1 MTKYREILR
10 LKSQGMSNRGIA
22 TSCQCSRNTV
32 ADVLKKSVELS
43 VEWPLPEE
51 LSDIDLKQ
59 ILFPEKGS
67 SVAIRQSPDC
77 EWIHKELA
85 KNGVTLSLLWSE
97 YCLNSRSS
105 GQIPFSY
112 SQFSRYYRK
121 FAQATKATM
130 RISRKPGEM
139 MEVDWAGTSLS
150 LINDFDW
157 SKNPV
162 YFFVAVLPC
171 SQYAY
176 VEAFSNMTSESWI
189 TAHKNAF
196 KHFGGIP
203 RILIPDN
210 LKTGVEKSSKYNPV
224 INKIY
229 QEMAEHYSTVVLP
242 ARVRKPKDKASV
254 EGTVGNITTWIIAA
268 LRNQQFFT
276 LIELNKEVQ
285 VKLKEFNER
294 PFQKKE
300 GSRFTAFLEEEQNF
314 LMPLPAAPYELA
326 TWMKA
331 TVQYDYHITADRM
344 HYSVP
349 HEYIKCEVHFR
360 LSKDAIEVFFE
371 DHRIASHKRLT
382 GMPGQRVTLPEHMP
396 DNHKKYLQWDF
407 ERFMEWAQNIGP
419 NTSITMHAI
428 LSAHKIKQQGYRA
441 SMGIVKLADK
451 YSVGRLEQ
459 ACKRALSYTP
469 SPSLKSIQTILKT
482 GQDKFDPNDECLS
495 ELPKTSEFSYTRG
508 ADYYGGKKHD

>member
-22 TSCQCSRNTV
+22 TCCQCSRNTV
-32 ADVLKKSVELS
+32 ADVLKKSSEMS
-43 VEWPLPEE
+43 VEWPIPEN
-51 LSDIDLKQ
+51 LSDQDLQQ
-59 ILFPEKGS
+59 IFFPEKS
-67 SVAIRQSPDC
+67 SSPSSRQMPDC

-97 YCLNSRSS
+97 YAVNTRSA

-112 SQFSRYYRK
+112 SQFSRHYRK
-121 FAQATKATM
+121 FAQVTKATM
-130 RISRKPGEM
+130 RILRKPGEM
-139 MEVDWAGTSLS
+139 LEVDWAGTTLS
-150 LINDFDW
+150 LVNDFDW
-157 SKNPV
+157 SKSQV
-162 YFFVAVLPC
+162 YIFVATLPC
-171 SQYAY
+171 SQYSY

-196 KHFGGIP
+196 KYFGGVP

-210 LKTGVEKSSKYNPV
+210 LKTGVEKASKYDPI

-229 QEMAEHYSTVVLP
+229 QEMAEHYNTVVLP
-242 ARVRKPKDKASV
+242 ARVRKPKDKASA

-276 LIELNKEVQ
+276 LSEINKQVH
-285 VKLKEFNER
+285 VKLEEFNAR
-294 PFQKKE
+294 PFQKKP
-300 GSRFTAFLEEEQNF
+300 GSRFTAFFEEEKAF
-314 LMPLPAAPYELA
+314 LMPLPASPYEIA

-349 HEYIKCEVHFR
+349 HEYIKCEVHIR
-360 LSKDAIEVFFE
+360 LSKEAIEVFYE
-371 DHRIASHKRLT
+371 DHRIASHKRLH
-382 GMPGQRVTLPEHMP
+382 GLPGQRITLPDHMP
-396 DNHKKYLQWDF
+396 DNHKKYLQWDS
-407 ERFMEWAQNIGP
+407 ERFTEWAENIGP
-419 NTSITMHAI
+419 NALVTMHSI
-428 LSAHKIKQQGYRA
+428 LGAHKVKQQGYRA
-441 SMGIVKLADK
+441 AMGIVKLADK
-451 YSVGRLEQ
+451 YSINRLEL
-459 ACKRALSYTP
+459 ACIRALTYTP

-482 GQDKFDPNDECLS
+482 GQDKLDGINEYVS
-495 ELPKTSEFSYTRG
+495 EQPRSSEFSYTRG